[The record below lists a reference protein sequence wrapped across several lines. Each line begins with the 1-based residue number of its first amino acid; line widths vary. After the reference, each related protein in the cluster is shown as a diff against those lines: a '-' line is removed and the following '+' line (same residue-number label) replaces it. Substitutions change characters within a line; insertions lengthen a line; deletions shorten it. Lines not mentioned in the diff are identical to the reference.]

1 LELDQKSIIY
11 QKAYEQIYSPNI
23 SFFPVEIFIDDAASV
38 LCVAAGFVKNAS
50 ELQFWLENYIGMLA
64 RAVTASFLVC

>member
-1 LELDQKSIIY
+1 MQKPETQGNQPPLGYPTENPPARRKLFSAS
-11 QKAYEQIYSPNI
+11 KKK
-23 SFFPVEIFIDDAASV
+23 ASV